1 VTIPM
6 KWVVVPLCITIAAC
20 LTDGGA
26 GRAAQVSG
34 EPDHADNARD
44 LTLATGDAEV
54 QSVSAMELDRLEVP
68 EAPVRSETAGEKPVG
83 SVSERVAYT
92 LRPAVAALPEA
103 LTVGLSPLHE
113 TPIAAAV
120 RVAALPRGRTVGA
133 PTPEPIVLSR
143 PGAVSLDEP
152 YEFAG
157 LARAYAP
164 EEARGIGIRRRG
176 GACGPTRGLWLETR
190 MPRF

>member
-1 VTIPM
+1 MILSM
-6 KWVVVPLCITIAAC
+6 KWAVVPLCMTAAAC

-26 GRAAQVSG
+26 GRGVQVSG
-34 EPDHADNARD
+34 ELDHADNARD
-44 LTLATGDAEV
+44 LTLPTGDAEILL
-54 QSVSAMELDRLEVP
+54 VSAMELGRLEVN
-68 EAPVRSETAGEKPVG
+68 EAPVRSETAGEKPVV

-92 LRPAVAALPEA
+92 IRPAAAALPAA
-103 LTVGLSPLHE
+103 LTVELSPLHE

-143 PGAVSLDEP
+143 PGDVRLDEP

-157 LARAYAP
+157 LARAYTP

-176 GACGPTRGLWLETR
+176 GSCGPTRGLWAGQ
-190 MPRF
+190 

>member
-1 VTIPM
+1 MISM
-6 KWVVVPLCITIAAC
+6 KWVVVPLCMTAAAC

-26 GRAAQVSG
+26 GRRAQMSG
-34 EPDHADNARD
+34 ELDHADNPRD
-44 LTLATGDAEV
+44 LTLPTGDAEV
-54 QSVSAMELDRLEVP
+54 LSVSAMELGRLEVNEP
-68 EAPVRSETAGEKPVG
+68 PVRSETAGEKPVA

-92 LRPAVAALPEA
+92 LRPAAAVMPEA

-113 TPIAAAV
+113 TPSAAAV

-143 PGAVSLDEP
+143 PGEVSLEEP

-157 LARAYAP
+157 LARAYTP
-164 EEARGIGIRRRG
+164 EEDRGIGIRRRG
-176 GACGPTRGLWLETR
+176 GSCGPTRGLWLDTG